1 MRFAINPLTMN
12 IITLLMFILTS
23 NAQENDIKLFDV
35 NSKDVINQRV
45 SKDDMLL
52 LKHLV
57 YDIIDTAYLMSEEPQ
72 KPITLST
79 ERIVTD
85 VSSLPQLSREKS
97 KTVQVVVVKV
107 LKESELKQTIDFSVF
122 KNFPNLKCVYISCE
136 IKADQQQVL
145 QMIKKDKNS
154 QVPMTFMGINIPQ

>member
-57 YDIIDTAYLMSEEPQ
+57 YDIVDTAYFTSEAPQ

-107 LKESELKQTIDFSVF
+107 LKESELKQSIDFSVF

-136 IKADQQQVL
+136 IRANQQQIL
-145 QMIKKDKNS
+145 QMIKKSENNQTVKTFLGFNL
-154 QVPMTFMGINIPQ
+154 PM